1 MIEIN
6 SRGSFDHDQSKSVLI
21 MIRPMYR
28 MMSTLFIAKRPH
40 SFQRYG
46 KAIAHFRVMVCL
58 CVKKNHSY
66 ETISMKNVFY
76 LQVHFHEN
84 QTHFH
89 MKSFA
94 CVCISRHQNCLNN
107 DKVRKNSIKAL
118 SKMLEMNFT
127 ELYKHSKKD
136 TYEIIE

>member
-1 MIEIN
+1 MQTVGLILDRHFNVFGLIIIEIN

-94 CVCISRHQNCLNN
+94 RRLVLRQRQARTRKWAIIASLL
-107 DKVRKNSIKAL
+107 DKDETVL
-118 SKMLEMNFT
+118 
-127 ELYKHSKKD
+127 
-136 TYEIIE
+136 